1 MVSMKQ
7 EKEQGL
13 EECTVTGTTLK
24 KARMRITHTTQT
36 EMVSDYI
43 AEACLSPYVLAFYPS
58 KMAFEE
64 IPQLNILKRDNYKTY
79 SKGLESEYTFVE
91 FNTEEELLEMYLQS
105 FNSKELI
112 TYVFMRGELKEKI

>member
-1 MVSMKQ
+1 MKQ

-43 AEACLSPYVLAFYPS
+43 AEACLSPYVLVFYPS